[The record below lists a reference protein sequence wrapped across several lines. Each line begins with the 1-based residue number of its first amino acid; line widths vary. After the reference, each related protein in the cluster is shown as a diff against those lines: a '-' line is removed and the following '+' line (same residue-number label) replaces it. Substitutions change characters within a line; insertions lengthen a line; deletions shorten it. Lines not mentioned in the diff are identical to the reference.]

1 MRNTL
6 ISYLLLPLFAGLSFS
21 VTAALDDQAEPVP
34 IVAPAAGQPVQTNI
48 NTADAVTLQRE
59 LNGIGQAK
67 AQAIIAYRDAHGPFQ
82 SVDEILEIKGIGSA
96 LLERNREKLR
106 LE

>member
-21 VTAALDDQAEPVP
+21 VTAAPSNQAEPVP

-67 AQAIIAYRDAHGPFQ
+67 AQAIIAYRAHGPFH
-82 SVDEILEIKGIGSA
+82 SVDEILEVKGIGSA
-96 LLERNREKLR
+96 LLERNREKLT